1 MLNIGQF
8 FEGVGEGLESD
19 YEKGI
24 DVAGPEDFDD
34 LIGAAADARTP
45 RLMLSKLSS
54 ARPTRGLGSKM
65 AATVKR
71 LSRIAKQVQIQSG
84 RIEAEYLRKPNN
96 LCSIYTTSLAPAATV
111 AFSIQP
117 GSGMSYYRLLG
128 MVCTDDQA
136 NLFSFTSLKVGGVEH
151 VNQSQTTPAAPVTNA
166 VTWGTFQLKE
176 ERGFANLAP
185 WSGQLFD
192 NNTPISGTVANI
204 TVAATT
210 DAFTG
215 AARMALLTQVDPCG
229 MRYQQNLQ
237 ANSRMWG
244 SLRQNLA
251 AYAPLLAGE

>member
-1 MLNIGQF
+1 MNIGVF
-8 FEGVGEGLESD
+8 IEGVDEEYNTGDETV
-19 YEKGI
+19 I
-24 DVAGPEDFDD
+24 AGDEDFED
-34 LIGAAADARTP
+34 LIGAAADARSP
-45 RLMLSKLSS
+45 RLMLSKLAS
-54 ARPTRGLGSKM
+54 ARARSSLRPKVAM
-65 AATVKR
+65 AVKR

-96 LCSIYTTSLAPAATV
+96 LCSIYTTSLAPAASV
-111 AFSIQP
+111 AFTIQP
-117 GSGMSYYRLLG
+117 GAGMSYYRLLG

-136 NLFSFTSLKVGGVEH
+136 NLFAFTSLKVGGVEH

-166 VTWGTFQLKE
+166 VSWATFQLKE

-192 NNTPISGTVANI
+192 NNTPITGTVANI

-229 MRYQQNLQ
+229 VRYQQNLQ
-237 ANSRMWG
+237 ANARMWG
-244 SLRQNLA
+244 SLKQNLG
-251 AYAPLLAGE
+251 AYAPLLVNQD